1 MSDDLEPVQRII
13 DMRIPLPWLITGVV
27 SIAFS
32 IITMWFQVQQLTAQ
46 VSEMNALIK
55 QGNTQ
60 VATIVADLALTR
72 FRVEKNEADIRDL
85 KRLTQTWQPDATH

>member
-85 KRLTQTWQPDATH
+85 KRLTQKEQPDATH

>member
-85 KRLTQTWQPDATH
+85 QRLTQKGQPDATR

>member
-46 VSEMNALIK
+46 VAEMNALIK

-60 VATIVADLALTR
+60 ISTIVADLALTR

-85 KRLTQTWQPDATH
+85 KRLTQKGQPDAPH

>member
-1 MSDDLEPVQRII
+1 MSDDREPVQRII

-85 KRLTQTWQPDATH
+85 KRLTQKGQPDATH

>member
-46 VSEMNALIK
+46 VAEMNTLIK

-60 VATIVADLALTR
+60 VATIVTDLALTR
-72 FRVEKNEADIRDL
+72 FRVDKNEADIHDL
-85 KRLTQTWQPDATH
+85 KHLTQKGQPDATH

>member
-46 VSEMNALIK
+46 VAEMNTLIK

-85 KRLTQTWQPDATH
+85 KHLTQKRQPDATH

>member
-46 VSEMNALIK
+46 VAEMNTLIK

-72 FRVEKNEADIRDL
+72 FRVEKNEADIHDL
-85 KRLTQTWQPDATH
+85 KQLTQKGQPDATH